1 VQKREQQVQ
10 YFKHTNENI
19 QQVNEIS
26 VDHATRIDS
35 LEPSDLDYYLD
46 SAKPT
51 GRKIKGYDIYL
62 DDDDAPHVL
71 TYLVKDPSNDGFLGL
86 FQLTLH
92 GDFYYS
98 QVTFTPELQGE
109 GIAHNLY
116 AMVVKKDNLTIASD
130 RVQTMG
136 SKKLWEKLSKVPGIF
151 VYAWESSFGG
161 KNRFFQWDPDL
172 DPETEVYFD
181 EYKVNQFHTQYKNS
195 KQKIDQAFRL
205 NKITKEEHI
214 DAHKRLNQEYE
225 DMKDELK
232 NRSSNV
238 RLVATYKK

>member
-1 VQKREQQVQ
+1 M
-10 YFKHTNENI
+10 NENV

-26 VDHATRIDS
+26 VDYTTRVDT
-35 LEPSDLDYYLD
+35 LEPADLDYYLD

-62 DDDDAPHVL
+62 DNDDAPHVL

-151 VYAWESSFGG
+151 VYAWESSFDG

-172 DPETEVYFD
+172 DPEAEVYHD
-181 EYKVNQFHTQYKNS
+181 DYKLAQFHNQFKTIKDKLDRNLR
-195 KQKIDQAFRL
+195 D
-205 NKITKEEHI
+205 NKISSDEHR
-214 DAHKRLNQEYE
+214 DAHARLNQEYE
-225 DMKDELK
+225 IMTQELK
-232 NRSSNV
+232 NRSANV
-238 RLVATYKK
+238 RLVATSA